1 MEKNKLIILMVTL
14 AALLTGC
21 SGGMVGQP
29 SPAANHEAA
38 LRTPPSHIQ
47 PPPAPRCEGSLFS
60 DNLRVNFYGDSK
72 AHRVG
77 DIVTI
82 NIVESSAASKEAKT
96 QLDRDNE
103 VKGGITSLLGYE
115 TEIPTNGRSISP
127 SALLGAKYESG
138 FKGSGKTSRKETMTA
153 QISARIIQV
162 LPNGNLVIRGS
173 REITVNN
180 EKQIII
186 IQGAIR
192 AEDVSPD
199 NTILS
204 SYIADAK
211 IDYIGRGDISRKQR
225 PGWLARLIDF
235 IWPF

>member
-1 MEKNKLIILMVTL
+1 MAKNKLIIIMVTL
-14 AALLTGC
+14 AVLTGC

-38 LRTPPSHIQ
+38 LRTPPAHIQ

-103 VKGGITSLLGYE
+103 VNGGITSLLGYE
-115 TEIPTNGRSISP
+115 TEIPTNGR
-127 SALLGAKYESG
+127 
-138 FKGSGKTSRKETMTA
+138 
-153 QISARIIQV
+153 
-162 LPNGNLVIRGS
+162 N
-173 REITVNN
+173 
-180 EKQIII
+180 
-186 IQGAIR
+186 
-192 AEDVSPD
+192 
-199 NTILS
+199 
-204 SYIADAK
+204 
-211 IDYIGRGDISRKQR
+211 
-225 PGWLARLIDF
+225 
-235 IWPF
+235 